1 MSMFEMK
8 ITAFDYYKFVKIE
21 NLKNFK
27 KSYSNEQ
34 FKSNLLRRIQHFP
47 RYKRFDTKLNG
58 IKCFILFGN

>member
-21 NLKNFK
+21 NFK

-34 FKSNLLRRIQHFP
+34 FKSNLVRRIQHFL